1 MGSEVAAPASFVPS
15 RDRVME
21 FERALAAYTEQ
32 TGCALDADELTT
44 HWFAPGIYA
53 RELRIPAGT
62 CLTGKIHKGP
72 HLNIISAGRISVL
85 TEHGVVTLEAP
96 CTLKSDAGIKRIGFA
111 HTDTVWTTIHAC
123 PDNCTDL
130 AILEERFIAP
140 NFDAL
145 PHTEPDKCL
154 SGG

>member
-1 MGSEVAAPASFVPS
+1 MNEVVFVPS
-15 RDRVME
+15 REKVLE

-32 TGCALDADELTT
+32 TGCGLDAEELTR

-53 RELRIPAGT
+53 RDLRIPAGT
-62 CLTGKIHKGP
+62 CLTGKIHKGA

-111 HTDTVWTTIHAC
+111 HEDTVWTTIHAN
-123 PDNCTDL
+123 PDNCQDL
-130 AILEERFIAP
+130 ELLEQQFIAP
-140 NFDAL
+140 NFDQIAS
-145 PHTEPDKCL
+145 TEPDKCL
-154 SGG
+154 GQQ